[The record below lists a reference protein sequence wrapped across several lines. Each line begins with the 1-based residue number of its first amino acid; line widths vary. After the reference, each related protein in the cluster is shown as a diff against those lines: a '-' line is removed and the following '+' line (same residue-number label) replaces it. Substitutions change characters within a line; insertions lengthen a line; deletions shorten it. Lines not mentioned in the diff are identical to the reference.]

1 MHPRMNTTL
10 KIVGAFTEV
19 FYVYTV
25 PRMNHRGDIRPA
37 LRKRRKSKRRVEG
50 IHTAT
55 PKGIFPLFKF
65 WNLCKRMVFPASV
78 RNAHPFVRVK
88 RQIGRVKPS
97 CWVSNRRR
105 GQKLVK
111 VIKSDSPVKIWIAE
125 GTCWGSIERSGIAPV
140 QDSDSLRCHVA
151 YSHGP
156 ENNQHCEGNT

>member
-1 MHPRMNTTL
+1 MNTTL
-10 KIVGAFTEV
+10 IIVGAFTEV
-19 FYVYTV
+19 FYLYTV
-25 PRMNHRGDIRPA
+25 PRTNHRGDIRPA

-78 RNAHPFVRVK
+78 RDAHPVIRVDHN
-88 RQIGRVKPS
+88 IGSVKPPGGMS
-97 CWVSNRRR
+97 RSRRS
-105 GQKLVK
+105 QEFLKILQT
-111 VIKSDSPVKIWIAE
+111 DSSVKIRIAE
-125 GTCWGSIERSGIAPV
+125 DTCWGSIEGGGIAPV

-156 ENNQHCEGNT
+156 ENNQHGEGNT